1 MKRDMDLIKA
11 LLLVLEESGSLNHMQ
26 GYSDRQVGYH
36 VALLEDAKLITQ
48 EWYFNTDVSAAMLSG
63 TRMTWEG
70 HEFLDSCRDSSIWEK
85 AKKIT
90 ISKTGSLTFEVLK
103 SVLIQLGK
111 DAVSNLSGRGDR

>member
-11 LLLVLEESGSLNHMQ
+11 LLLALEDSGSFSHMQ
-26 GYSDRQVGYH
+26 GYSSEAIGYH

-48 EWYFNTDVSAAMLSG
+48 EWYYNTSISASLISG

-70 HEFLDSCRDSSIWEK
+70 HEFLDACRDSSIWEK

-111 DAVSNLSGRGDR
+111 DAVSNF